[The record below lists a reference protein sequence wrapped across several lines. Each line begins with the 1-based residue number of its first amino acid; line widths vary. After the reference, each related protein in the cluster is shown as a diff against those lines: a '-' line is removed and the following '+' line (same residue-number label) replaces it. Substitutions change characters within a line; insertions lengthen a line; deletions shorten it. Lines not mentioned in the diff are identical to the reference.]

1 MSNEES
7 YFHQDNEKSFFSDF
21 TNKKNININNKD
33 EKSNNT
39 KKTNSKNSS
48 NSEKSYES

>member
-7 YFHQDNEKSFFSDF
+7 YFYLNEKSFFGDF
-21 TNKKNININNKD
+21 THPNNLNITNKE
-33 EKSNNT
+33 EKSNT

>member
-1 MSNEES
+1 MSNDES
-7 YFHQDNEKSFFSDF
+7 YFHLNEKSFF
-21 TNKKNININNKD
+21 NNININNKE